1 MSIAVLTTFPNHA
14 YKVYAEAM
22 LRSYAANWPE
32 DIGLLVKLDDDLLL
46 PDVNKILR
54 PCDGA
59 VGGYSPEQAAFLE
72 RNKGRDDPN
81 DYRKQACRFSHKVFA
96 LKSASDF
103 WLEEKKRTGKSEC
116 RYLIWVDADV
126 LTTRKVT
133 HEDLQKCLP
142 KEGDAVAYLGRKDW
156 DHSECGWLAFD
167 LEGNGSFVIDHMY
180 AEYTTDAIF
189 SKTQW
194 HDSWIFDLIRKDMEG
209 NGSKFTN
216 LTPDAKG
223 MEVWPQSPMAIWSK
237 HYKGPIAKQELGGIK
252 PEKPMKQIPLRIET
266 TNSLPN
272 PQLLQNILINQT
284 QIKEWIKPCIMHD
297 EEIVVVS
304 AGPMLIA
311 EDVRKEVAAGRKIV
325 AVKHALKPLKEA
337 GITPWACILLDPRE
351 HVYDF
356 VEHPDKDILWLVASQ
371 VTPKAVKSLLTA
383 GCRVLGYHAAVGAG
397 EDGYTDAQSYS
408 IVTGGS
414 ATATRGLYVLEK
426 LGFHR
431 FILYGYDL
439 CLDVKPDLNEKDD
452 KGQPKHFEI
461 NLDIKMPSHKVT
473 RSFWSKGELIAQ
485 SNELRHMLD
494 NRGWE
499 VKAHGYG
506 MGPFIVDA
514 KRLSDL
520 KEAEKKNKMGLQKPI
535 KYQELVGCRDKTLLS
550 ALLHKMQ
557 RLIRHKAM
565 RAVS

>member
-22 LRSYAANWPE
+22 LRSYAANWPD

-103 WLEEKKRTGKSEC
+103 WLEEKKRTGKAEC
-116 RYLIWVDADV
+116 RYLIWLDADV

-167 LEGNGSFVIDHMY
+167 LENGGASIIDVMY
-180 AEYTTDAIF
+180 TQYTSDVVF
-189 SKTQW
+189 KMPQW
-194 HDSWIFDLIRKDMEG
+194 HDSYVFDFCVISDKQYRA
-209 NGSKFTN
+209 TN

-223 MEVWPQSPMAIWSK
+223 MEVWPQSPMASWSK
-237 HYKGPIAKQELGGIK
+237 HYKGPIAKQELSG
-252 PEKPMKQIPLRIET
+252 MKQEPKQARQIPLRIET

-272 PQLLQNILINQT
+272 PKIIENIIINQA
-284 QIKEWIKPCIMHD
+284 QIKEWIEPCIQHD
-297 EEIVVVS
+297 EEIVIVS
-304 AGPMLIA
+304 AGPTLIA
-311 EDVRKEVAAGRKIV
+311 EDVQAEVDAGRKIV
-325 AVKHALKPLKEA
+325 AVKHALKPLKA
-337 GITPWACILLDPRE
+337 VGIKPWACILLDPRE

-371 VTPKAVKSLLTA
+371 VTPRAVKSLLDA
-383 GCRVLGYHAAVGAG
+383 GCRVIGYHAAVGAN
-397 EDGYTDAQSYS
+397 EDVHTSRQPQA

-414 ATATRGLYVLEK
+414 ATATRGLYVLAH
-426 LGFHR
+426 LGFHIFR
-431 FILYGYDL
+431 LFGYDL
-439 CLDVKPDLNEKDD
+439 SEPIKPDLNEKDD
-452 KGQPKHFEI
+452 RGQPKYFEV
-461 NLDIKMPSHKVT
+461 NLDIKMPNYNGI

-485 SNELRHMLD
+485 SNELRNMLD
-494 NRGWE
+494 NPGWQ
-499 VKAHGYG
+499 VKAFGYG
-506 MGPFIVDA
+506 MGPFIVDC

-520 KEAEKKNKMGLQKPI
+520 RRLRQIGKMDLQKPRS
-535 KYQELVGCRDKTLLS
+535 YQELLGCKKTLLS
-550 ALLHKMQ
+550 ALLHKTR
-557 RLIRHKAM
+557 RLIPRKAKK
-565 RAVS
+565 AVN